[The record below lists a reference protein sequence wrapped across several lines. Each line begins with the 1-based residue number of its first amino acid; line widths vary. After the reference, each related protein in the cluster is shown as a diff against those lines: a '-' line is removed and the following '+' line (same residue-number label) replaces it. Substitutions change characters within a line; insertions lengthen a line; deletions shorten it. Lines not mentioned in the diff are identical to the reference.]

1 LNYIGE
7 FASLFTSVCFTG
19 TSVFFTLSSQKVG
32 SVVVNRVRV
41 AIALAFL
48 LAWNWVLFGQPLPL
62 DAEPQRWFWFA
73 LSGAIGYA
81 IGDAFLFQAFV
92 CIGAQKGMLM
102 MSLAPLLSAVLAWVF
117 FGEVLTGGQIL
128 GILVTLL
135 GIAWVILRRNPNPG
149 PSACKPFQGVLFG
162 LGAATGQA
170 VGFVLS
176 KQGLEGGFSPVAGNA
191 IRMSAAAIILWG
203 VLLLQGRAGQ
213 TVSTIRANPRIFGL
227 ITLGAFLGPVLGVS
241 SSLFALQ
248 YTQVG
253 VASTLTA
260 LPPVFLLPVGWLV
273 FKDKPDWQS
282 IAGTLVAISGVAML
296 FLT

>member
-1 LNYIGE
+1 MNYIGE
-7 FASLFTSVCFTG
+7 LASLFTSLCFTG
-19 TSVFFTLSSQKVG
+19 SSVFFTLSGQKVG
-32 SVVVNRVRV
+32 SAAVNRVRV
-41 AIALAFL
+41 AVALVFL
-48 LAWNWVLFGQPLPL
+48 LAWNWILFGKPLPL
-62 DAEPQRWFWFA
+62 DADPRRWFWFA

-149 PSACKPFQGVLFG
+149 PSVCKPFQGVWFG
-162 LGAATGQA
+162 LGAAAGQA

-191 IRMSAAAIILWG
+191 IRMLAAAAILWG
-203 VLLLQGRAGQ
+203 LLLARGEAGQ
-213 TVSTIRANPRIFGL
+213 TARTVRAHPRIFGL
-227 ITLGAFLGPVLGVS
+227 VVLGAFLGPVLGVS
-241 SSLFALQ
+241 SSLFALH

-273 FKDKPDWQS
+273 FKDKVDWQS
-282 IAGTLVAISGVAML
+282 IAGTLVAIGGVAML
-296 FLT
+296 FLA